1 MTERGV
7 DMRKYSGFAHTMRSI
22 LTSKR
27 ISHAKEC
34 LAGKWGEMSVMEI
47 NFLARYVRIF
57 GKAA

>member
-1 MTERGV
+1 
-7 DMRKYSGFAHTMRSI
+7 MRKYSGFAHTMRSI